1 MTDAGWLLLG
11 IVAGVALTVLLVE
24 WHDAHSRRQRRRRTR
39 TGDHPAGVDAWAAQQ
54 VQQRRDGDP

>member
-39 TGDHPAGVDAWAAQQ
+39 TGDHPDGLNWTAQQ